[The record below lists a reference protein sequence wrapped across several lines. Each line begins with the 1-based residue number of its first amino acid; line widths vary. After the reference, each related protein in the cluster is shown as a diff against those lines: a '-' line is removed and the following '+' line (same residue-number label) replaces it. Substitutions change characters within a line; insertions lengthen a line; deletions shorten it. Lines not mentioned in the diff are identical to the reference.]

1 MSRLLGPAAM
11 PREISSRS
19 TELSTLEERRL
30 MVGVIP
36 PVDSSTP
43 RTAEPP
49 RPRGRPI
56 PRIDS
61 PALYMR
67 LSSVHWESV
76 NNRRRPPLMRHLL
89 VVRLQPRCFAD
100 RLRPP
105 NPCVRYELS
114 PMSQVGQVS
123 FNHLPGPQHCLSWA
137 LISWCPELCPPRP
150 AMARKTR
157 SSDGWM
163 YRIATDSD

>member
-49 RPRGRPI
+49 RPRARPI

-67 LSSVHWESV
+67 QSSAHCESV
-76 NNRRRPPLMRHLL
+76 NNRRRPPFMRHPL

-105 NPCVRYELS
+105 YLY
-114 PMSQVGQVS
+114 
-123 FNHLPGPQHCLSWA
+123 LWT
-137 LISWCPELCPPRP
+137 
-150 AMARKTR
+150 TR
-157 SSDGWM
+157 CENRG
-163 YRIATDSD
+163 I